1 MNVCGEIEYESR
13 QVGGMV
19 HSDICI
25 THDKWSDDNQ
35 FVPGE
40 YAVTPEYRQFLH
52 ACLDEWIDK
61 SRGTG
66 IFWVGDP
73 DVRVADY
80 E

>member
-1 MNVCGEIEYESR
+1 MSVNVCGEIEYESR

-19 HSDICI
+19 HSDICL
-25 THDKWSDDNQ
+25 THG
-35 FVPGE
+35 GE

-66 IFWVGDP
+66 MFWIGDP
-73 DVRVADY
+73 EVRGVVEASIY
-80 E
+80 TG